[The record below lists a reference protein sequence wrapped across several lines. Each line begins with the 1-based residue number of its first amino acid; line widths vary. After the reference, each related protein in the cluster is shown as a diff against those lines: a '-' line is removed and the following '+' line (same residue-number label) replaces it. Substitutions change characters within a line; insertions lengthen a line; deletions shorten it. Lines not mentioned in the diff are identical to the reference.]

1 MTWCG
6 CTSSQTIINNY
17 RLGSKL
23 GAGSYGSVHVCE
35 DINNGKK
42 FALKIVDKTKL
53 RKRRLGQSDE
63 ELLREVGSYLRL
75 FAFTVATVLWV
86 TSRGWSGG
94 LRLKSYCIGMSWV

>member
-63 ELLREVGSYLRL
+63 ELLREVGEHIAYCPV
-75 FAFTVATVLWV
+75 TTLWV
-86 TSRGWSGG
+86 SSRGWSGC
-94 LRLKSYCIGMSWV
+94 L